1 LSASGKNAQ
10 RSCLGCRQIRDRDFL
25 VRYALSPQGEI
36 LVDYSKKLPGRG
48 AYTCPDRNCLL
59 TAVKRRQFERAFKG
73 AGRTP
78 PPEDLLQELV
88 SQVRERI
95 LNLLGMARKSG
106 NALSGSS
113 LVLDALGESGKLALV
128 ILAEDISVG
137 IGEKVQAKALHKG
150 VPCFRLSDKQ
160 TLGRLSG
167 KAERSVVGLKAGP
180 LAESVKGEILRY
192 EKIVGEI

>member
-1 LSASGKNAQ
+1 MSASGKIAQ
-10 RSCLGCRQIRDRDFL
+10 RSCLGCRQVRDRELL

-36 LVDYSKKLPGRG
+36 LVDYGKKLPGRG
-48 AYTCPDRNCLL
+48 AYTCPDASCLL
-59 TAVKRRQFERAFKG
+59 AAVKRRQFERAFKG
-73 AGRTP
+73 ANCTP
-78 PPEDLLQELV
+78 SAEALLQDLV

-150 VPCFRLSDKQ
+150 VPCFHLSDKQ

-180 LAESVKGEILRY
+180 LAETVKGEFLRY